1 MNKIV
6 VFRGFYSS
14 FFFSVQN
21 SCSTARLV
29 NPRLSRVIVK
39 TGTVDFHYRRDG
51 IRVLSK
57 WMNDNVKH
65 WGFVYNL
72 SSGYRGVDDDDDD
85 DDDNGDADTDAQEAA
100 NAAATDGDDHDN
112 YSDYFVNDVVVVVVE
127 MVINDD
133 KEIGDNNYFNYPFD
147 SQTSH
152 AAHIVVT
159 SFKLESIRKRPHD
172 WFLLTSVSEASC
184 ESSPHTLSK

>member
-1 MNKIV
+1 
-6 VFRGFYSS
+6 
-14 FFFSVQN
+14 
-21 SCSTARLV
+21 
-29 NPRLSRVIVK
+29 
-39 TGTVDFHYRRDG
+39 
-51 IRVLSK
+51 
-57 WMNDNVKH
+57 MNDNVKH

-72 SSGYRGVDDDDDD
+72 SSGYRGVDNDDDD
-85 DDDNGDADTDAQEAA
+85 DDDNGDADTDAQ
-100 NAAATDGDDHDN
+100 AAADGDDHDN
-112 YSDYFVNDVVVVVVE
+112 YSDYFVNDVVVVVVK

-133 KEIGDNNYFNYPFD
+133 KELGDNNYFNYPFD

-159 SFKLESIRKRPHD
+159 SFKLELIRKRPHD

>member
-1 MNKIV
+1 
-6 VFRGFYSS
+6 
-14 FFFSVQN
+14 
-21 SCSTARLV
+21 
-29 NPRLSRVIVK
+29 
-39 TGTVDFHYRRDG
+39 
-51 IRVLSK
+51 
-57 WMNDNVKH
+57 MNDNVKH
-65 WGFVYNL
+65 WGFVCNL
-72 SSGYRGVDDDDDD
+72 SSGYRGVDNDDDD
-85 DDDNGDADTDAQEAA
+85 DDDNGDADTDAQAAA
-100 NAAATDGDDHDN
+100 NAAAATDG
-112 YSDYFVNDVVVVVVE
+112 DYFVNDVVVVVVE

-133 KEIGDNNYFNYPFD
+133 KELGDNNYFNYPFD

>member
-1 MNKIV
+1 
-6 VFRGFYSS
+6 
-14 FFFSVQN
+14 
-21 SCSTARLV
+21 
-29 NPRLSRVIVK
+29 
-39 TGTVDFHYRRDG
+39 
-51 IRVLSK
+51 
-57 WMNDNVKH
+57 MNDDVKH

-72 SSGYRGVDDDDDD
+72 SSGYRGVDNDDDD
-85 DDDNGDADTDAQEAA
+85 DDDNGDADTDAREAA
-100 NAAATDGDDHDN
+100 NAATTDGDDHDN
-112 YSDYFVNDVVVVVVE
+112 YSDYFANDVVVVVVE

-152 AAHIVVT
+152 SAHIVVT

>member
-1 MNKIV
+1 M
-6 VFRGFYSS
+6 Y
-14 FFFSVQN
+14 
-21 SCSTARLV
+21 
-29 NPRLSRVIVK
+29 
-39 TGTVDFHYRRDG
+39 DD
-51 IRVLSK
+51 
-57 WMNDNVKH
+57 VKH

-72 SSGYRGVDDDDDD
+72 SSGYRGVDNDDDD

-100 NAAATDGDDHDN
+100 NAAAADGDDHDN
-112 YSDYFVNDVVVVVVE
+112 YSDYFVNDVGVVVVVVE

-133 KEIGDNNYFNYPFD
+133 KEIGDNNYFNCPYD

>member
-39 TGTVDFHYRRDG
+39 TGTVDFHYHRDG
-51 IRVLSK
+51 ISGLSK

>member
-1 MNKIV
+1 M
-6 VFRGFYSS
+6 
-14 FFFSVQN
+14 QN
-21 SCSTARLV
+21 SYCTAWLV

-51 IRVLSK
+51 ISVLSK

-72 SSGYRGVDDDDDD
+72 SSGYRGVDNDDDD
-85 DDDNGDADTDAQEAA
+85 DDDNGDADTDAQAAA

-133 KEIGDNNYFNYPFD
+133 KEIGDNNYFNCPFD

-159 SFKLESIRKRPHD
+159 SFNLESIRKRPHD

>member
-1 MNKIV
+1 
-6 VFRGFYSS
+6 
-14 FFFSVQN
+14 
-21 SCSTARLV
+21 
-29 NPRLSRVIVK
+29 
-39 TGTVDFHYRRDG
+39 
-51 IRVLSK
+51 
-57 WMNDNVKH
+57 MNDNVKH

-72 SSGYRGVDDDDDD
+72 SSGYRGVDNDDDD
-85 DDDNGDADTDAQEAA
+85 DDDNGDADTDAQAAA
-100 NAAATDGDDHDN
+100 NVAATDGDDHDN

-127 MVINDD
+127 MVINYD
-133 KEIGDNNYFNYPFD
+133 KELVDNNYFNYPFD

-159 SFKLESIRKRPHD
+159 SSKLESIRKSPHD

>member
-1 MNKIV
+1 
-6 VFRGFYSS
+6 
-14 FFFSVQN
+14 
-21 SCSTARLV
+21 
-29 NPRLSRVIVK
+29 
-39 TGTVDFHYRRDG
+39 
-51 IRVLSK
+51 
-57 WMNDNVKH
+57 MNDDVKH

-72 SSGYRGVDDDDDD
+72 SSGYRGVDNDDDD
-85 DDDNGDADTDAQEAA
+85 DDDNGDADTDAQAAA
-100 NAAATDGDDHDN
+100 NAAAATDG
-112 YSDYFVNDVVVVVVE
+112 DYFVNDVVVVVVE

>member
-1 MNKIV
+1 ME
-6 VFRGFYSS
+6 
-14 FFFSVQN
+14 
-21 SCSTARLV
+21 
-29 NPRLSRVIVK
+29 
-39 TGTVDFHYRRDG
+39 DD
-51 IRVLSK
+51 
-57 WMNDNVKH
+57 VKH

-72 SSGYRGVDDDDDD
+72 SSGYRGVDNDDDD
-85 DDDNGDADTDAQEAA
+85 DDDNGDADTDAQAAA
-100 NAAATDGDDHDN
+100 NAAAATDGDDHHN
-112 YSDYFVNDVVVVVVE
+112 NSDYFVNDVVVVVVVE

-152 AAHIVVT
+152 VAHIVVT

-184 ESSPHTLSK
+184 ESRPHTLSK

>member
-1 MNKIV
+1 M
-6 VFRGFYSS
+6 Y
-14 FFFSVQN
+14 
-21 SCSTARLV
+21 
-29 NPRLSRVIVK
+29 
-39 TGTVDFHYRRDG
+39 DD
-51 IRVLSK
+51 
-57 WMNDNVKH
+57 VKH

-72 SSGYRGVDDDDDD
+72 SSGYRGVDNDDDD
-85 DDDNGDADTDAQEAA
+85 DDDNGDADTDAREAA

-133 KEIGDNNYFNYPFD
+133 KEISDNNYFNYPFD

-159 SFKLESIRKRPHD
+159 SFKLESIRKCPHD

>member
-1 MNKIV
+1 
-6 VFRGFYSS
+6 
-14 FFFSVQN
+14 
-21 SCSTARLV
+21 
-29 NPRLSRVIVK
+29 
-39 TGTVDFHYRRDG
+39 
-51 IRVLSK
+51 
-57 WMNDNVKH
+57 MNDDVKH

-72 SSGYRGVDDDDDD
+72 SSGYRGVDNDDDD
-85 DDDNGDADTDAQEAA
+85 DDDNGDADTDAQAAA
-100 NAAATDGDDHDN
+100 NAAATDGDDHHN

-152 AAHIVVT
+152 VAHIVVT

-184 ESSPHTLSK
+184 PVRTPSVNKDTVDH

>member
-1 MNKIV
+1 
-6 VFRGFYSS
+6 
-14 FFFSVQN
+14 
-21 SCSTARLV
+21 
-29 NPRLSRVIVK
+29 
-39 TGTVDFHYRRDG
+39 
-51 IRVLSK
+51 
-57 WMNDNVKH
+57 MNDNVKH

-72 SSGYRGVDDDDDD
+72 SSGYRGVDND

-100 NAAATDGDDHDN
+100 DGDDHDN

-127 MVINDD
+127 MVINYD
-133 KEIGDNNYFNYPFD
+133 KELVDNNYFNYPFD

-159 SFKLESIRKRPHD
+159 SFKLESIRKSPHD
-172 WFLLTSVSEASC
+172 WFLLTSVSETSC

>member
-1 MNKIV
+1 
-6 VFRGFYSS
+6 
-14 FFFSVQN
+14 
-21 SCSTARLV
+21 
-29 NPRLSRVIVK
+29 
-39 TGTVDFHYRRDG
+39 
-51 IRVLSK
+51 
-57 WMNDNVKH
+57 MNDDVKH

-72 SSGYRGVDDDDDD
+72 SSSYRGVDNDDDD
-85 DDDNGDADTDAQEAA
+85 DDDNGDTDTDAQAAA
-100 NAAATDGDDHDN
+100 NAAATDGDDNHN
-112 YSDYFVNDVVVVVVE
+112 YSDYFVNDVVVVGLVVVE

-133 KEIGDNNYFNYPFD
+133 KEIGDNNYFNCPFD

-184 ESSPHTLSK
+184 ESRPHTLSK

>member
-1 MNKIV
+1 
-6 VFRGFYSS
+6 
-14 FFFSVQN
+14 
-21 SCSTARLV
+21 
-29 NPRLSRVIVK
+29 
-39 TGTVDFHYRRDG
+39 
-51 IRVLSK
+51 
-57 WMNDNVKH
+57 MNDNVKH

-72 SSGYRGVDDDDDD
+72 SSGYRGVDND

-100 NAAATDGDDHDN
+100 DGDDHDN

-127 MVINDD
+127 MVIDDD
-133 KEIGDNNYFNYPFD
+133 KELGDNNYFNYPFD

-152 AAHIVVT
+152 VAHIVVT

-172 WFLLTSVSEASC
+172 WFLMTSVSEASC